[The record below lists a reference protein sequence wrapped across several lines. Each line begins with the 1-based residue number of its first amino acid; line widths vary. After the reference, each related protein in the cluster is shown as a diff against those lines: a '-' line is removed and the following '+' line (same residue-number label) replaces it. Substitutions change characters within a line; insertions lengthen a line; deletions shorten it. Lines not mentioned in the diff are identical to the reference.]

1 MALLKR
7 ACVALVLLIL
17 LTPVASF
24 PLLKTGAKSS
34 TSYPQIQ
41 DFSANVNRSESS
53 TIFVPVDNTGSP
65 LNWTG
70 MHLYYVNGVS
80 AIKITT
86 DPLLFVD
93 GFVQAHS
100 DNYSLRIGITIGNNV
115 SIGTYTIPF
124 TLTATSSS
132 HTTTE
137 ITFNLIILVLVSP
150 PAQFPIIYMYLA
162 LILIAVATMIGIIL
176 IWSKSWANPF

>member
-1 MALLKR
+1 MALLKI

-17 LTPVASF
+17 LTPISIS
-24 PLLKTGAKSS
+24 PLLKTTAKSS
-34 TSYPQIQ
+34 TSYPLIQ

-70 MHLYYVNGVS
+70 MHLYYVNGVNG
-80 AIKITT
+80 IKITT
-86 DPLLFVD
+86 DSLLFVD
-93 GFVQAHS
+93 GFVQAFS
-100 DNYSLRIGITIGNNV
+100 ANYSLKIGITIGNNV
-115 SIGTYTIPF
+115 SMGTYTIPF

-137 ITFNLIILVLVSP
+137 IKFNLIILVLVSP

-162 LILIAVATMIGIIL
+162 FTLITIATMIGIIL
-176 IWSKSWANPF
+176 IWSKSWTKP

>member
-7 ACVALVLLIL
+7 AYVALVLLIL
-17 LTPVASF
+17 LTPVASS

-70 MHLYYVNGVS
+70 MQ
-80 AIKITT
+80 
-86 DPLLFVD
+86 D
-93 GFVQAHS
+93 
-100 DNYSLRIGITIGNNV
+100 
-115 SIGTYTIPF
+115 
-124 TLTATSSS
+124 
-132 HTTTE
+132 E
-137 ITFNLIILVLVSP
+137 
-150 PAQFPIIYMYLA
+150 
-162 LILIAVATMIGIIL
+162 
-176 IWSKSWANPF
+176 